1 MIMSEVKTI
10 QKIRKIEYQAL
21 VQAIGPI
28 DTARYMRSCGCG
40 FSDYT

>member
-1 MIMSEVKTI
+1 MIKSEVKPI
-10 QKIRKIEYQAL
+10 QEIRKIGCQAL
-21 VQAIGPI
+21 IQAIGPI